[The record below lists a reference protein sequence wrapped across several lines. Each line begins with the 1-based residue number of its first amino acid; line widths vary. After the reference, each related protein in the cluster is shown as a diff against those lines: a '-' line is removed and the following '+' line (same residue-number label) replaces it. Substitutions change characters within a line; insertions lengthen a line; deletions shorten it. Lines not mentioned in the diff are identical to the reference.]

1 MHKNAQL
8 SPRLETVRK
17 PYHTPDDMYLINP
30 SLIAPISRVLRGD
43 AKHLRIGVGDDV
55 AALRAALAG
64 GRRLRFGLVQAV
76 LGWIVQGLMLAAA
89 LGILLASRG

>member
-8 SPRLETVRK
+8 SPRLETARK

-30 SLIAPISRVLRGD
+30 SLIAAISRVLRGD
-43 AKHLRIGVGDDV
+43 AKHLRIGVGDDLK
-55 AALRAALAG
+55 A
-64 GRRLRFGLVQAV
+64 